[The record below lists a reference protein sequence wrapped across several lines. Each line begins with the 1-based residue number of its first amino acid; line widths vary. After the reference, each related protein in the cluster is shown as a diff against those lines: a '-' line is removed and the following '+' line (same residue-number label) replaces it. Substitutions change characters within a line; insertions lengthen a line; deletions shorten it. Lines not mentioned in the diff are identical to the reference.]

1 MPLSRSFRNAA
12 VLVALLLPA
21 TALAADSGHSDK
33 VSFYFAAHEDDWQLF
48 MNPSAFED
56 VIGAA
61 GKTVFVHITAG
72 DDGLG
77 IGSGGRKQPYYLARE
92 NGALNAIRFMA
103 DADKTPIDNSTGP
116 MTFNGHSVFRVSYL
130 NTPLAISR
138 GYRTVT
144 PQVRALLGPAFS
156 PSSVSP
162 PEI

>member
-48 MNPSAFED
+48 MNPSAFGD

-92 NGALNAIRFMA
+92 EWGVECHPVHGGRRQ
-103 DADKTPIDNSTGP
+103 DADRQ
-116 MTFNGHSVFRVSYL
+116 F
-130 NTPLAISR
+130 SR
-138 GYRTVT
+138 
-144 PQVRALLGPAFS
+144 PNDL
-156 PSSVSP
+156 
-162 PEI
+162 